1 MDKRYLTFTP
11 GFRTALMDGTLVPDS
26 PKHMATEDFY
36 KALPGSRLHLCD
48 SRYLFAVA
56 VFSVERDPA
65 YIYSYAYQ
73 PEENWARYTRNL
85 TPESYGQ
92 EDYIFTEKCWF
103 RVCIRRKDGADLTGR
118 DDRYKEKLVAFS
130 YEKEAYEE
138 KACFTRETWETV
150 RAIWQ
155 GYNDMAASAVLKLC
169 LLADTH
175 YTVNGTWEDTAHNIR
190 RVAEKV
196 SYDAIIHLGDLTDGM
211 LPKERTAGYVRQMIA
226 DLDQCKVPV
235 YITPGNHDSNYFRNR
250 ENAFTAGEM
259 KALYRLYGSGELG
272 RADRIKWPADGQEQ
286 AAAGQ
291 EQAAV
296 GYGQAAAEHGQTAA
310 GQGQAAVGHDLVT
323 AGQTGGP
330 DRLDYYVDLQGPPIP
345 IRLIF
350 LSSFDDRAPIRY
362 GYTDAQLSWLEET
375 LYSAKEGTRFLIF
388 SHDAPL
394 AQLDYWSFYI
404 RNGERLLDILEACN
418 AREEYQ
424 IVGFFYGHVH
434 ADQMY
439 AGCSFPVLSIGCAK
453 LEYFLD
459 KKPKG
464 AVTCKREAD
473 TVTQDLWDSMLVD
486 LKGQRLKLIRFG
498 AGEDREVSFAKR
510 PDKAGVYRSAAVQ
523 RRAERTTK
531 IWAHRG
537 ASGHAPENTLPA
549 FELAHMLG
557 ADGIELDVQLTKD
570 GVPVVIHDER
580 VDRVSDGRGRVKD
593 FCLEELRTL
602 DVGRA
607 FPAYGKVIIPT
618 LAEVYDLV
626 GKTDMTINLELK
638 NSVIGYEGLEEKV
651 LALAEEMGLAERIIY
666 SSFNHHSMM
675 KIKKLLPTARTAFL
689 YSDGLLDVA
698 DYAAR
703 YRVYA
708 VHPSLTNTV
717 YPDVVQSCHARGIR
731 VHVWTVDEGADIERM
746 RSLGVDA
753 VITNYVERG

>member
-73 PEENWARYTRNL
+73 PEENWACYTQNL

-103 RVCIRRKDGADLTGR
+103 RVCVRRKDGADLTGR
-118 DDRYKEKLVAFS
+118 DDRYKETLVEFS
-130 YEKEAYEE
+130 GEKEAYEE
-138 KACFTRETWETV
+138 KACFTREIEETA
-150 RAIWQ
+150 RAIRQ
-155 GYNDMAASAVLKLC
+155 GYNDIAGSPILKLC

-272 RADRIKWPADGQEQ
+272 REDDPS
-286 AAAGQ
+286 
-291 EQAAV
+291 
-296 GYGQAAAEHGQTAA
+296 
-310 GQGQAAVGHDLVT
+310 
-323 AGQTGGP
+323 
-330 DRLDYYVDLQGPPIP
+330 RLDYYVDLQGPPIP

-350 LSSFDDRAPIRY
+350 LSSFDDTAPIRY
-362 GYTDAQLSWLEET
+362 GYTDAQLSWLEES
-375 LYSAKEGTRFLIF
+375 LYSAEEGTRFLIF

-439 AGCSFPVLSIGCAK
+439 AGCSFPVLSTGCAK

-498 AGEDREVSFAKR
+498 AGEDREVPFAKR

-580 VDRVSDGRGRVKD
+580 VDRVSDGRGWVKD

-618 LAEVYDLV
+618 LAEVYGLV
-626 GKTDMTINLELK
+626 KKTDMTINLELK
-638 NSVIGYEGLEEKV
+638 NSVISYEGLEEKV

-689 YSDGLLDVA
+689 YSDGLLGVA

-708 VHPSLTNTV
+708 VHPSLTNTGYPDTAAALDPAGNAHPNGGAGRTAIM

-731 VHVWTVDEGADIERM
+731 VHVWTVNEGADIERM
-746 RSLGVDA
+746 RRLGADA